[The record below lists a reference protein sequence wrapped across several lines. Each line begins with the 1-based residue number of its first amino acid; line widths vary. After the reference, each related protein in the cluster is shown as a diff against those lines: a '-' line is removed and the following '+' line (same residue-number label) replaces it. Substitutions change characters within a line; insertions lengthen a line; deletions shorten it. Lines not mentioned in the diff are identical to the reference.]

1 MTALCSIH
9 ALSIFGA
16 AAIVT
21 ALLMKR
27 GTFERAGFAW
37 LAAAGMLGVASLQF
51 GSFHHDYFTRYRA
64 HAGNFDT
71 EGNTRV
77 VWEAVI
83 DEAGRR
89 DIPQIYFGSVGPY
102 GFCDLY
108 WQFYAIKRHREDLL
122 SRTIAEVTLNFE
134 RLAALPPSSLV
145 ITGPSPATDEAIVR
159 MMTTHQLRSQRL
171 LCRGMRPSSAIGA
184 SSIAIP
190 TSTTPASGVC
200 SRRRIT
206 RSR

>member
-1 MTALCSIH
+1 MTALRSIH

-71 EGNTRV
+71 DGNTRV

-102 GFCDLY
+102 GFSDLY
-108 WQFYAIKRHREDLL
+108 WQFYAIKRHRETFCREP
-122 SRTIAEVTLNFE
+122 SR
-134 RLAALPPSSLV
+134 
-145 ITGPSPATDEAIVR
+145 
-159 MMTTHQLRSQRL
+159 RSRSI
-171 LCRGMRPSSAIGA
+171 SSA
-184 SSIAIP
+184 
-190 TSTTPASGVC
+190 
-200 SRRRIT
+200 SRRFRLQAWSLRALRRRPT
-206 RSR
+206 KRLPG